1 MSRSSFRLLLL
12 LLGFLLVSSYAASDS
27 VYDTFVQCLS
37 NHSAPSHQ
45 ASSIV
50 YAQTNSSF
58 TNVLRSYIR
67 NERFNTSSTPKPL
80 IIVTPSDES
89 QVQAAIICSRDI
101 GILLK
106 IRSGGHDYDGL
117 SSVSDVPFFILDM
130 FNLRSINVNITDE
143 TAWVQAG
150 ATLGELYYRI
160 WEKSRVH
167 GFPAG
172 VCPTLGVGG
181 HLSGGGYGNMLRKY
195 GLSIDHIVDAQIIN
209 VNGSI
214 LDRKSM
220 GEDLFWAIRGGGG
233 ASFGVILSYK
243 VKLVRVPEI
252 VTVFRVEKT
261 LAQNATDLVY
271 QWQHI
276 TDKIDNDLF
285 MRLLLQPI
293 TVKSDNGSSK
303 TVRVTFISLF
313 LGDATRLISVMNKD
327 FPELGL
333 KKEDCKE
340 MSWIESVLYWA
351 NFDNRTSVNV
361 LLNRTLESVKFFKA
375 KSDYMQKPMSKDG
388 LEGLWK
394 KMIELGKPGMVF
406 NSYGG
411 RMSEIP
417 ASETPFPHR
426 AGNIFKIQY
435 SVNWHEEGTEADKKY
450 VNLIRELHSYMT
462 PLVSKSPRGS
472 YLNYRD
478 IDIGISHNGK
488 DSYQEGKVYG
498 VKYFMNNFDRLVKV
512 KTAVDPQNFF
522 SSICITF
529 ASSISIKSAFKS
541 ISSVF

>member
-1 MSRSSFRLLLL
+1 MEIGHL
-12 LLGFLLVSSYAASDS
+12 
-27 VYDTFVQCLS
+27 
-37 NHSAPSHQ
+37 
-45 ASSIV
+45 I
-50 YAQTNSSF
+50 
-58 TNVLRSYIR
+58 
-67 NERFNTSSTPKPL
+67 TS
-80 IIVTPSDES
+80 
-89 QVQAAIICSRDI
+89 
-101 GILLK
+101 
-106 IRSGGHDYDGL
+106 
-117 SSVSDVPFFILDM
+117 
-130 FNLRSINVNITDE
+130 
-143 TAWVQAG
+143 
-150 ATLGELYYRI
+150 
-160 WEKSRVH
+160 
-167 GFPAG
+167 G

-181 HLSGGGYGNMLRKY
+181 HFSGGGYGNMLRKF
-195 GLSIDHIVDAQIIN
+195 GLSVDHIVDAQIVN

-261 LAQNATDLVY
+261 LAQNATDIAY

-285 MRLLLQPI
+285 NRLLLQPI
-293 TVKSDNGSSK
+293 TVKNDNGSAKAEKSTK
-303 TVRVTFISLF
+303 TVKVSFTSLF

-333 KKEDCKE
+333 KKEDCIE

-351 NFDNRTSVNV
+351 NFDNGTSVNV
-361 LLNRTLESVKFFKA
+361 LLNRTPESVKFLKR
-375 KSDYMQKPMSKDG
+375 KSDYVQKPISKDG

-394 KMIELGKPGMVF
+394 KIIELGKAGMVL
-406 NSYGG
+406 NPYGG

-426 AGNIFKIQY
+426 SGNIFKIQY
-435 SVNWHEEGTEADKKY
+435 SVTWQEEGTEADKMY
-450 VNLIRELHSYMT
+450 VNSMRELYSYMT
-462 PLVSKSPRGS
+462 PYVSKSPRGS

-522 SSICITF
+522 RYEQSIPPLPY
-529 ASSISIKSAFKS
+529 
-541 ISSVF
+541 

>member
-1 MSRSSFRLLLL
+1 MEMSRASFGLLLLL
-12 LLGFLLVSSYAASDS
+12 LLGFLIISSSATSGSIYEN
-27 VYDTFVQCLS
+27 FVQCLS
-37 NHSAPSHQ
+37 KHSSPFDQ

-58 TNVLRSYIR
+58 TNVLQSYIR
-67 NERFNTSSTPKPL
+67 NQRFNAFSTPKPL

-101 GILLK
+101 GIQLR

-117 SSVSDVPFFILDM
+117 SYVSDVPFFILDM

-150 ATLGELYYRI
+150 ATLGELYYKI

-172 VCPTLGVGG
+172 VCPTVGVGG
-181 HLSGGGYGNMLRKY
+181 HLSGGGYGNMLRRY
-195 GLSIDHIVDAQIIN
+195 GLSIDHIVDAQIVN
-209 VNGSI
+209 VNGYI

-261 LAQNATDLVY
+261 LAQNATDIVY

-285 MRLLLQPI
+285 TRLLLQPI
-293 TVKSDNGSSK
+293 TVKSDNGSAK

-313 LGDATRLISVMNKD
+313 LGDSTRLISVMNKD

-333 KKEDCKE
+333 KKEDCME

-351 NFDNRTSVNV
+351 NFDNGTSVDV
-361 LLNRTLESVKFFKA
+361 LLNRTSDSVNFLKR
-375 KSDYMQKPMSKDG
+375 KSDYVQKPISRDD

-394 KMIELGKPGMVF
+394 KIIELGKPGMVF

-435 SVNWHEEGTEADKKY
+435 SVSWHDEGAEADKEHM
-450 VNLIRELHSYMT
+450 NLIRELYSYMT
-462 PLVSKSPRGS
+462 PLVSKTPRGA

-478 IDIGISHNGK
+478 VDIGISHNGK

-498 VKYFMNNFDRLVKV
+498 VQYFMNNFDRLVKV

-522 SSICITF
+522 RYEQSIPPLPY
-529 ASSISIKSAFKS
+529 
-541 ISSVF
+541 

>member
-1 MSRSSFRLLLL
+1 M
-12 LLGFLLVSSYAASDS
+12 
-27 VYDTFVQCLS
+27 
-37 NHSAPSHQ
+37 
-45 ASSIV
+45 
-50 YAQTNSSF
+50 
-58 TNVLRSYIR
+58 
-67 NERFNTSSTPKPL
+67 

-117 SSVSDVPFFILDM
+117 SYVSDVPFFILDM

-293 TVKSDNGSSK
+293 TVKSDKGSSK

-522 SSICITF
+522 RYEQSIPPLPYQRDID
-529 ASSISIKSAFKS
+529 
-541 ISSVF
+541 

>member
-1 MSRSSFRLLLL
+1 MEMSRSSFRLQLLL
-12 LLGFLLVSSYAASDS
+12 IGFLFVSSYAASDS

-67 NERFNTSSTPKPL
+67 NERFNTSFTPKPL
-80 IIVTPSDES
+80 IIVTPLDES

-101 GILLK
+101 DILLK

-117 SSVSDVPFFILDM
+117 SYVSDVPFFILDM

-293 TVKSDNGSSK
+293 TVKSDKGSSK

-351 NFDNRTSVNV
+351 NFDNRTSVND

-522 SSICITF
+522 RYEQSIPPLPYQRDID
-529 ASSISIKSAFKS
+529 
-541 ISSVF
+541 

>member
-1 MSRSSFRLLLL
+1 MEMSRASFGLQLLF
-12 LLGFLLVSSYAASDS
+12 LGFLIISSSATSDS
-27 VYDTFVQCLS
+27 IYENFVQCLS
-37 NHSAPSHQ
+37 KHSSPFDQ

-58 TNVLRSYIR
+58 TNVLQSYIR
-67 NERFNTSSTPKPL
+67 NQRFNTFSTPKPL

-101 GILLK
+101 GIQLR

-117 SSVSDVPFFILDM
+117 SYVSDVPFFILDM

-150 ATLGELYYRI
+150 ATLGELYYKI

-172 VCPTLGVGG
+172 VCPTVGVGG
-181 HLSGGGYGNMLRKY
+181 HLTGGGYGNMLRRY
-195 GLSIDHIVDAQIIN
+195 GLSIDHIVDAQIVN
-209 VNGSI
+209 VNGYI

-261 LAQNATDLVY
+261 LAQNATDIVY

-276 TDKIDNDLF
+276 ADKIDNDLF

-293 TVKSDNGSSK
+293 TVKSDNGSAK

-327 FPELGL
+327 FPELEL
-333 KKEDCKE
+333 KKEDCME
-340 MSWIESVLYWA
+340 MNWIESVLYWA
-351 NFDNRTSVNV
+351 NFDNGTSVDV
-361 LLNRTLESVKFFKA
+361 LLNRTSDSVNFLKR
-375 KSDYMQKPMSKDG
+375 KSDYVQKPISRDD

-394 KMIELGKPGMVF
+394 KIIELGKPGMVF

-417 ASETPFPHR
+417 HLKPLPTSRWEH
-426 AGNIFKIQY
+426 IQ
-435 SVNWHEEGTEADKKY
+435 DP
-450 VNLIRELHSYMT
+450 LHDPT
-462 PLVSKSPRGS
+462 CVQVPRGA

-478 IDIGISHNGK
+478 VDIGVSHNGK
-488 DSYQEGKVYG
+488 DSYQEGRVYG
-498 VKYFMNNFDRLVKV
+498 VQYFMNNFDRLVKV

-522 SSICITF
+522 RYEQSIPPLPY
-529 ASSISIKSAFKS
+529 
-541 ISSVF
+541 

>member
-1 MSRSSFRLLLL
+1 MEMSRSSFRLLLL
-12 LLGFLLVSSYAASDS
+12 LLGFLLVSSDS

-67 NERFNTSSTPKPL
+67 NERFNTSFTPKPL

-101 GILLK
+101 DILLK

-117 SSVSDVPFFILDM
+117 SYVSDVPFFILDM

-172 VCPTLGVGG
+172 WW
-181 HLSGGGYGNMLRKY
+181 GYGNMLRKY

-271 QWQHI
+271 QWQRI

-351 NFDNRTSVNV
+351 NFNNRTSVNV

-375 KSDYMQKPMSKDG
+375 KSDYMQKPISKDG

-411 RMSEIP
+411 RMM
-417 ASETPFPHR
+417 
-426 AGNIFKIQY
+426 
-435 SVNWHEEGTEADKKY
+435 NWHEEGTEADKKY

-522 SSICITF
+522 RYEQSIPPLPYQRDID
-529 ASSISIKSAFKS
+529 
-541 ISSVF
+541 

>member
-1 MSRSSFRLLLL
+1 MEMSRASFGLLLL
-12 LLGFLLVSSYAASDS
+12 LLGFLIISSSANSDS
-27 VYDTFVQCLS
+27 TYENFVHCLS
-37 NHSAPSHQ
+37 KYSSPSLQ

-58 TNVLRSYIR
+58 TNVLQSYIR
-67 NERFNTSSTPKPL
+67 NQRFNAFSTPKPL

-89 QVQAAIICSRDI
+89 QLQAAIICSRDI
-101 GILLK
+101 GIQLR

-117 SSVSDVPFFILDM
+117 SYVSDVPFFILDL

-150 ATLGELYYRI
+150 ATLGELYYKI

-172 VCPTLGVGG
+172 VCPTVGVGG
-181 HLSGGGYGNMLRKY
+181 HLSGGGYGNMLRRY
-195 GLSIDHIVDAQIIN
+195 GLSVDHIVDAQIVN
-209 VNGSI
+209 VNGCI

-261 LAQNATDLVY
+261 LAQNATDIVY

-285 MRLLLQPI
+285 MRLLVQPI
-293 TVKSDNGSSK
+293 TVKSENGSVKAEKSPK

-333 KKEDCKE
+333 KKEDCME
-340 MSWIESVLYWA
+340 MNWIESVLYWA
-351 NFDNRTSVNV
+351 NFDNGTSADV
-361 LLNRTLESVKFFKA
+361 LLNRTSGSLNFLKR
-375 KSDYMQKPMSKDG
+375 KSDYVQKPISRDD

-394 KMIELGKPGMVF
+394 KIIELGKPGMVF

-435 SVNWHEEGTEADKKY
+435 SVSWHEEGAEADKEHM
-450 VNLIRELHSYMT
+450 NLITELYNYMT
-462 PLVSKSPRGS
+462 PLVSKSPRGA

-488 DSYQEGKVYG
+488 DSYQEGRVYG

-512 KTAVDPQNFF
+512 KTAVDPLNFF
-522 SSICITF
+522 RYEQSIPPLPY
-529 ASSISIKSAFKS
+529 
-541 ISSVF
+541 